1 MKKERKEGLLSCF
14 PPVSSAQAE
23 KMKGKGAANYIVFLT
38 RGAELFARGYHRYSN
53 GQLVERQRYV
63 FAKDGAVRYGSENGK
78 QWSVRTEFREPVFCL
93 TSYGYTFDN
102 SYKILGEEAIRQSD
116 MRYSQYDKY
125 MGNLLMC
132 YLNKYCQHPN
142 IEYLM
147 KQGFDPTTEHC
158 TGYWGGRYVL
168 ELSKTINWKSN
179 NLLQMLSITKS
190 ELKVLRGNERLYET
204 YISWRNEFPKVSPG
218 DLINFAKVFGDAH
231 GTMATFVE
239 QTGAT
244 PQRITRYIEEN
255 GIFTRD
261 YHDYLN
267 QCKKLKYNTKDTAIC
282 FPHNFE
288 AMHERLS
295 ATIEYQHD
303 KAVRAEFAKHIEE
316 RKQLEFSD
324 GNLMIVQPKQLS
336 DIAYEGKALSHCVGG
351 YAERHA
357 TGKLTIMFL
366 RRKSAPDEPY
376 YTIEVSN
383 DYKIVQCR
391 GYKNNWVTNGG
402 QEKPQEI
409 INVEKKYQQYLD
421 GIAAKK
427 SKTKS
432 RRKTA

>member
-1 MKKERKEGLLSCF
+1 MKKERKEALLSCF
-14 PPVSSAQAE
+14 PPVSSAQTE

-63 FAKDGAVRYGSENGK
+63 FAKDGAVRYGSKNGK

-116 MRYSQYDKY
+116 MRYSQYEKY
-125 MGNLLMC
+125 TGNLLMC

-147 KQGFDPTTEHC
+147 KQGFDPMIEHC
-158 TGYWGGRYVL
+158 TEYWGGRYVL

-179 NLLQMLSITKS
+179 NLLQMLGITKS

-218 DLINFAKVFGDAH
+218 DLISFAKVFGDAH

-244 PQRITRYIEEN
+244 PQRITKYIEEN

-261 YHDYLN
+261 YHDYLK
-267 QCKKLKYNTKDTAIC
+267 QCKRLKYNTKDTAIC

-295 ATIEYQHD
+295 ATIKYQYD
-303 KAVRAEFAKHIEE
+303 KAIRAEFAKHIEE

-324 GNLMIVQPKQLS
+324 GNLMIIQPKQLS
-336 DIAYEGKALSHCVGG
+336 DIAYEGKVLSHCVGG

-357 TGKLTIMFL
+357 KGALSIMFI
-366 RRKSAPDEPY
+366 RKKSEPDKPY
-376 YTIEVSN
+376 YTMEVSA
-383 DYKIVQCR
+383 DGKIVQVR
-391 GYKNNWVTNGG
+391 GKRNIAPNKEVEDLIEGYKAYL
-402 QEKPQEI
+402 EKI
-409 INVEKKYQQYLD
+409 FNDK
-421 GIAAKK
+421 
-427 SKTKS
+427 

>member
-1 MKKERKEGLLSCF
+1 MKKERKELLMHSF
-14 PPVSSAQAE
+14 PAATADQMS
-23 KMKGKGAANYIVFLT
+23 KMEGKGAANYIIFLT

-53 GQLVERQRYV
+53 GYIVERQRYV
-63 FAKDGAVRYGSENGK
+63 FAKDGAVRYGSEDGK
-78 QWSVRTEFREPVFCL
+78 QWSIRSEFREPVFCL
-93 TSYGYTFDN
+93 TSYGYNFDN
-102 SYKILGEEAIRQSD
+102 TYKIINEKAISRSD

-147 KQGFDPTTEHC
+147 KQGFDPTTEYC

-179 NLLQMLSITKS
+179 NLLQMLGITKS
-190 ELKVLRGNERLYET
+190 ELKVLRGNEHLYET

-261 YHDYLN
+261 YHDYLR
-267 QCKKLKYNTKDTAIC
+267 QCKRLKYNTKDTAIC

-295 ATIEYQHD
+295 ATIEYQHN
-303 KAVRAEFAKHIEE
+303 KAVRAEFTKHIEE

-357 TGKLTIMFL
+357 KGALSIMFI
-366 RRKSAPDEPY
+366 RKKSEPDKPY
-376 YTIEVSN
+376 YTMEISTSG
-383 DYKIVQCR
+383 KIVQVR
-391 GYKNNWVTNGG
+391 GKRNIAPGEDVDALIKDYMAYL
-402 QEKPQEI
+402 EKI
-409 INVEKKYQQYLD
+409 FSDK
-421 GIAAKK
+421 
-427 SKTKS
+427 

>member
-1 MKKERKEGLLSCF
+1 MKKERKELLMHSF
-14 PPVSSAQAE
+14 PAATADQMS
-23 KMKGKGAANYIVFLT
+23 KMEGKGAANYIIFLT

-53 GQLVERQRYV
+53 GYIVERQRYV
-63 FAKDGAVRYGSENGK
+63 FAKDGAVRYGSEDGK
-78 QWSVRTEFREPVFCL
+78 RWDIRSEFREPVFCSA
-93 TSYGYTFDN
+93 SYGYSFNN
-102 SYKILGEEAIRQSD
+102 SYKIINEKAISRSD

-125 MGNLLMC
+125 AGDLLMC
-132 YLNKYCQHPN
+132 YLDLYCKHPN
-142 IEYLM
+142 LEYLL
-147 KQGFDPTTEHC
+147 KQGFDPTIEHC

-179 NLLQMLSITKS
+179 NLLQMLGITKS
-190 ELKVLRGNERLYET
+190 ELKVLRGNEHLYET

-261 YHDYLN
+261 YHDYLK
-267 QCKKLKYNTKDTAIC
+267 QCKRLKYNTKDTAIC

-295 ATIEYQHD
+295 ATIKYQYD
-303 KAVRAEFAKHIEE
+303 KAVRAEFTKHIEE

-324 GNLMIVQPKQLS
+324 DNLMIVQPKQLS
-336 DIAYEGKALSHCVGG
+336 DIAYEGKVLHHCVGG

-357 TGKLTIMFL
+357 KGALSIMFI
-366 RRKSAPDEPY
+366 RKKSEPDKPY
-376 YTIEVSN
+376 YTMEVSA
-383 DYKIVQCR
+383 DGKIVQVR
-391 GYKNNWVTNGG
+391 GKRNIAPNKEVEDLIKGYKAYL
-402 QEKPQEI
+402 EKI
-409 INVEKKYQQYLD
+409 FSDK
-421 GIAAKK
+421 
-427 SKTKS
+427 

>member
-1 MKKERKEGLLSCF
+1 MKKERKELLMHSF
-14 PPVSSAQAE
+14 PTATADQMS
-23 KMKGKGAANYIVFLT
+23 KMEGKGAANYIIFLT

-53 GQLVERQRYV
+53 GYIVERQRYV
-63 FAKDGAVRYGSENGK
+63 FAKDGAVRYGSEDGK
-78 QWSVRTEFREPVFCL
+78 QWSIRSEFREPVFCL
-93 TSYGYTFDN
+93 TSYGYNFDN
-102 SYKILGEEAIRQSD
+102 TYKIINEKAISRSD

-147 KQGFDPTTEHC
+147 KQGFDPTTEYC

-179 NLLQMLSITKS
+179 NLLQMLGITKS

-218 DLINFAKVFGDAH
+218 DLINFAKVFGNAH

-261 YHDYLN
+261 YSDYLD
-267 QCKKLKYNTKDTAIC
+267 QCKRLKYNTKDTAIC

-295 ATIEYQHD
+295 VTIKYQHN

-357 TGKLTIMFL
+357 KGALSIMFI
-366 RRKSAPDEPY
+366 RKKSEPDKPY
-376 YTIEVSN
+376 YTMEVSA
-383 DYKIVQCR
+383 DGKIVQVR
-391 GYKNNWVTNGG
+391 GKRNIAPNEDVDALIKDYKTHL
-402 QEKPQEI
+402 EKI
-409 INVEKKYQQYLD
+409 FSDK
-421 GIAAKK
+421 
-427 SKTKS
+427 

>member
-1 MKKERKEGLLSCF
+1 MKKERKELLMHSF
-14 PPVSSAQAE
+14 PAATADQMS
-23 KMKGKGAANYIVFLT
+23 KMEGKGAANYIIFLT
-38 RGAELFARGYHRYSN
+38 RGAELFARGYHRYSD
-53 GQLVERQRYV
+53 GKIVERQRYV

-78 QWSVRTEFREPVFCL
+78 QWSVRSEFREPVFCL

-147 KQGFDPTTEHC
+147 KQGFDPTTKYC

-179 NLLQMLSITKS
+179 NLLQMLGITKS
-190 ELKVLRGNERLYET
+190 ELKVLRGNEHLYET

-261 YHDYLN
+261 YHDYLA
-267 QCKKLKYNTKDTAIC
+267 QCKQLKYNTKDTAIC

-295 ATIEYQHD
+295 ATIKYQHD
-303 KAVRAEFAKHIEE
+303 KAVRAEFTKHIEE

-324 GNLMIVQPKQLS
+324 GNLMIVQPKQMA
-336 DIAYEGKALSHCVGG
+336 DIAYEGKVLSHCVGG

-357 TGKLTIMFL
+357 KGALSIMFI
-366 RRKSAPDEPY
+366 RKKNEPDKPY
-376 YTIEVSN
+376 YTMEVSA
-383 DYKIVQCR
+383 DGKIVQVR
-391 GYKNNWVTNGG
+391 GKRNIAPNKEVEDLIKGYTAYL
-402 QEKPQEI
+402 EKI
-409 INVEKKYQQYLD
+409 FSDK
-421 GIAAKK
+421 
-427 SKTKS
+427 

>member
-1 MKKERKEGLLSCF
+1 MKKERKEGLLGCF
-14 PPVSSAQAE
+14 PPATSAQIE

-116 MRYSQYDKY
+116 MRYSQYEKY
-125 MGNLLMC
+125 TGNLLMC

-147 KQGFDPTTEHC
+147 KQGFDPTIEHC

-179 NLLQMLSITKS
+179 NLLQMLGITKS
-190 ELKVLRGNERLYET
+190 ELKVLRGNEHLYET

-261 YHDYLN
+261 YHDYLK
-267 QCKKLKYNTKDTAIC
+267 QCKRMKYNTTDTAIC

-288 AMHERLS
+288 AIHERLS
-295 ATIEYQHD
+295 ATIKYQHD
-303 KAVRAEFAKHIEE
+303 KAAIRAEFAKHIEE

-324 GNLMIVQPKQLS
+324 GNLMIIQPKQLS
-336 DIAYEGKALSHCVGG
+336 DIAYEGKVLSHCVGG

-357 TGKLTIMFL
+357 KGALSIMFI
-366 RRKSAPDEPY
+366 RKKSEPDKPY
-376 YTIEVSN
+376 YTMEVSA
-383 DYKIVQCR
+383 DGKIVQVR
-391 GYKNNWVTNGG
+391 GKRNIAPNKEVEDLIKGYKAYL
-402 QEKPQEI
+402 EKI
-409 INVEKKYQQYLD
+409 FSDK
-421 GIAAKK
+421 
-427 SKTKS
+427 